1 MSVIKSFAHSAHQSL
16 SPLAPHVFKRSHV
29 YELIAAGLGFKS
41 WASLCTDHVLV
52 DEEDT
57 QLRPN
62 FSLNVLAR
70 ALQLGLSQQQAEA
83 VAQTFHAQC
92 TQHPFDCLA
101 LAELDESLFGTPSSG
116 DGYSEQDEGY
126 FQEHEDEQDQQDQ
139 QDEEVE
145 EAEEVDWLDEPE
157 REPARQAIPRSSQ
170 MLLDDLAARAS
181 RGEALSHYRLAKLL
195 ACQVPSDY
203 LYQESLKG
211 RVLVTQEQI
220 WVDKYLLLVPQRE
233 KYLQHLNAAAE
244 AGIRAANL
252 EYAIEANDPSYRERA
267 VNMKGEIDRRLL
279 AETALSN
286 DERNHWLREAADDGD
301 VSALEELANRGDAS
315 AAGQLALS
323 GNQHWLR
330 EVAESALQ
338 QGDVVATWKW
348 HFVALHHELDLTE
361 STMRAYHDGGSNDG
375 EFYDSDFGGPLYVGG
390 DEGLVLPK
398 ISAEQLT
405 TAKGMA
411 EQLLS
416 DASK

>member
-41 WASLCTDHVLV
+41 WASLSAAHVLI
-52 DEEDT
+52 DKKEIK
-57 QLRPN
+57 LRPN

-70 ALQLGLSQQQAEA
+70 ALQLGLSQPQAEA

-101 LAELDESLFGTPSSG
+101 LAELDESLFGSLFRR
-116 DGYSEQDEGY
+116 DGHSEQDEEG
-126 FQEHEDEQDQQDQ
+126 FQE
-139 QDEEVE
+139 EEE
-145 EAEEVDWLDEPE
+145 HWFGELEKK
-157 REPARQAIPRSSQ
+157 PARQVIPRSSQ

-181 RGEALSHYRLAKLL
+181 HGDAFSHYRLAKLL
-195 ACQVPSDY
+195 TCKVPSDY

-220 WVDKYLLLVPQRE
+220 WVDKYLLLVTQRE
-233 KYLQHLNAAAE
+233 KYLQHLKAAAE

-252 EYAIEANDPSYRERA
+252 EYAIEANEPSYRERA

-286 DERNHWLREAADDGD
+286 DERKHWLKQAADDGD
-301 VSALEELANRGDAS
+301 VSALEELADWGDAS
-315 AAGQLALS
+315 AAEQLALS
-323 GNQHWLR
+323 GNPQWLR

-338 QGDVVATWKW
+338 QGDVVAAWKW
-348 HFVALHHELDLTE
+348 HFVALHHELDLTK
-361 STMRAYHDGGSNDG
+361 STMHAYHDGGSNDG

-390 DEGLVLPK
+390 DEGLVLPEV
-398 ISAEQLT
+398 SANQLT
-405 TAKGMA
+405 TAKKMA

-416 DASK
+416 DASKRSKAETGLSGH